1 MFFEGM
7 MLFVPQDDVKSVEI
21 MADLQLTP
29 TDFGAVGWYG
39 GHAYGH
45 ESPVFCL
52 SEDMLI
58 LPDLP
63 ESREYFVLLK
73 SGNVPV
79 GITCDE
85 VENVDIREVHL
96 DFQILHP
103 MMHLEHSPIQYLVVY
118 QTKIA
123 CVSSGERLVEYLA
136 NQSEIYQTARQADLA

>member
-1 MFFEGM
+1 
-7 MLFVPQDDVKSVEI
+7 
-21 MADLQLTP
+21 
-29 TDFGAVGWYG
+29 
-39 GHAYGH
+39 
-45 ESPVFCL
+45 
-52 SEDMLI
+52 MLI

-123 CVSSGERLVEYLA
+123 CISSGERLVEYLA
-136 NQSEIYQTARQADLA
+136 TQSEIYQTARQADLA